1 MLCEVALRASISSRV
16 PNSTPSRLHELSPEE
31 AAVYAALDPSRNPQH
46 IAIIMD
52 GNGRWAGKRALK
64 RFLGHQQGAE
74 SVQFVVETASR
85 IDLPFLTLYAFS
97 LENNLR
103 RPKSEVSFLMKLL
116 KNYLVGNVKRMNDN
130 NVRMA
135 YIGRTHELPQ
145 EVQDT
150 MQWAMESTA
159 KNTGTTLTLAL
170 NYGARSEIVD
180 ATRSVL
186 SSLIAEAHRRGCSL
200 EDLLAVDGLETRI
213 DEEHITAALYTAGM
227 PDPDLVI
234 RTSGEQRISNFLL
247 WQIAYAEILVT
258 DRLWPDFRG
267 IHLLEAIADYQRR
280 DRRFGGLSD
289 SVTDENL
296 SSLEPAD
303 EVAEEI
309 KHELSPKP
317 TPEFSRR

>member
-1 MLCEVALRASISSRV
+1 MRIN
-16 PNSTPSRLHELSPEE
+16 PPTTPQTTPSRIHELSPEE
-31 AAVYAALDPSRNPQH
+31 QLLFAQLDPTRIPQH
-46 IAIIMD
+46 VAIIMD
-52 GNGRWAGKRALK
+52 GNGRWAGKRSLK

-116 KNYLVGNVKRMNDN
+116 KSYLVGNVKRMNDN
-130 NVRMA
+130 NVRMN
-135 YIGRTHELPQ
+135 YIGRTHELPA

-159 KNTGTTLTLAL
+159 RNSGTTLTLAL
-170 NYGARSEIVD
+170 NYGARSEVVD
-180 ATRSVL
+180 ATRTIL
-186 SSLIAEAHRRGCSL
+186 AKLIAEAHQRGCSL
-200 EDLLAVDGLETRI
+200 EDLLQVDGLEARI
-213 DEEHITAALYTAGM
+213 DEEHIASHLYTANM

-247 WQIAYAEILVT
+247 WQIAYSEIFIT

-267 IHLLEAIADYQRR
+267 PHLLEAIQSFQTR
-280 DRRFGGLSD
+280 DRRFGGLNQQE
-289 SVTDENL
+289 TDENL
-296 SSLEPAD
+296 ATLEPAD
-303 EVAEEI
+303 QVAEEI
-309 KHELSPKP
+309 EGQLNGR
-317 TPEFSRR
+317 TPAVSRH